1 MNEQLKGKRPYIKPH
16 KRHEQHIQSQIAIYL
31 ISNDTP
37 IINVYFRSTA
47 LYHSKRGN
55 VQEGKYNAYMGEM
68 TKRKKTHKNAQN
80 ITDSWKKPRIAL
92 FIIKDK

>member
-1 MNEQLKGKRPYIKPH
+1 MSNATIADNIYHYIQ
-16 KRHEQHIQSQIAIYL
+16 RY
-31 ISNDTP
+31 P

-55 VQEGKYNAYMGEM
+55 VQEGKYNAYMEEM
-68 TKRKKTHKNAQN
+68 TTRKKTHKNAQN
-80 ITDSWKKPRIAL
+80 ITEMLKKPRIAL

>member
-1 MNEQLKGKRPYIKPH
+1 MNSTYNRRLHY
-16 KRHEQHIQSQIAIYL
+16 

-55 VQEGKYNAYMGEM
+55 VQEGKYNAYMEEM
-68 TKRKKTHKNAQN
+68 TTRKKHPKTH
-80 ITDSWKKPRIAL
+80 
-92 FIIKDK
+92 